1 MHTDADTEAELIRSI
16 HQPWRA
22 SLGECLRCWSALDA
36 AAQARS
42 YLVLRGEAG
51 LRRTLNARAI
61 AELAGASTVLT

>member
-1 MHTDADTEAELIRSI
+1 MPTDPETEAELVRSI

-22 SLGECLRCWSALDA
+22 PLRDCLRCWRALDA

-51 LRRTLNARAI
+51 LRRTLNASAI
-61 AELAGASTVLT
+61 AELAGALPA